1 MDRFECFVAGHKIGA
16 GIVHRNNTA
25 TSFGIGTF
33 PMTKMFQSFL
43 DRVRPP
49 DKHQLENVRIILH
62 GVHNFTK
69 KHSATT

>member
-1 MDRFECFVAGHKIGA
+1 MDRFECFVAGQKIGA
-16 GIVHRNNTA
+16 GVVHRNNTA

-43 DRVRPP
+43 DRVTPP
-49 DKHQLENVRIILH
+49 DKHQLKNVRIILH